1 MILGP
6 DCLVVVP
13 GAGVAETRRAWLE
26 QCQDGLDFAR
36 KGLICQLVC
45 YADCGVG
52 EDWWMHLEL
61 VCYADCGDGGDWWMH
76 LEQCWDCSDCQDRM
90 DTSASLLCTLC
101 IP

>member
-13 GAGVAETRRAWLE
+13 GAEVAETRRAWLE

-36 KGLICQLVC
+36 KGQICQLVC
-45 YADCGVG
+45 C
-52 EDWWMHLEL
+52 
-61 VCYADCGDGGDWWMH
+61 ADCGDGGDWWMH
-76 LEQCWDCSDCQDRM
+76 LEQCWDCSDCQDRL
-90 DTSASLLCTLC
+90 DLPASLLLNLC

>member
-6 DCLVVVP
+6 DCLVVV
-13 GAGVAETRRAWLE
+13 AGVTETGRAWLE

-36 KGLICQLVC
+36 KGQICQLVC
-45 YADCGVG
+45 IDADCGDG
-52 EDWWMHLEL
+52 GDWWMHLEL

-76 LEQCWDCSDCQDRM
+76 LEQCWDCSDCQDRL
-90 DTSASLLCTLC
+90 DLPASLLLNLC